1 MTLDGW
7 WPDIDYT
14 DMREALR
21 IGETVT
27 QARLVAAL
35 ETAVVT
41 VIDDL
46 RDWRTARQ
54 RQGSANL
61 AAVSPDE
68 VINGKPRLVSLFTG
82 AVRFA
87 AGAILA
93 EFSTDF
99 SATASDETRADAKRD
114 LACYYE
120 RLRLNNIRSML
131 NVGRVA
137 VELI

>member
-1 MTLDGW
+1 
-7 WPDIDYT
+7 
-14 DMREALR
+14 
-21 IGETVT
+21 
-27 QARLVAAL
+27 
-35 ETAVVT
+35 
-41 VIDDL
+41 
-46 RDWRTARQ
+46 
-54 RQGSANL
+54 
-61 AAVSPDE
+61 
-68 VINGKPRLVSLFTG
+68 
-82 AVRFA
+82 VRFA